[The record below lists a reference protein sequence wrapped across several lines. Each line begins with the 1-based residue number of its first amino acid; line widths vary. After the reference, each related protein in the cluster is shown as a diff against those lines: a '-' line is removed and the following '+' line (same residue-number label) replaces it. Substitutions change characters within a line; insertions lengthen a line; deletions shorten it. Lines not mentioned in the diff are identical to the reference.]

1 MQLICACLSERKI
14 YNDLVEHSIAGHL
27 IRTPYSLFKT
37 NNSSKMSPTTCTK
50 DHIQS
55 FLLAAYYN
63 SFMLYLRLSQSYK
76 LKSRCAFE
84 ENETVSYSRLLQSN
98 NIFPLTEFTQFRE
111 IERHFNRENVK
122 IPLWDWSYKLGLTKQ
137 DFVPRTQAFHKEKAL
152 FLYFDSLKNQTSL
165 SEEIIS
171 CHCAESLR
179 AILQQKNFR
188 DSHSIAVFTGE
199 LQTVMGGYVAAF
211 SKVAL
216 SYM

>member
-1 MQLICACLSERKI
+1 MKQFLILDRC
-14 YNDLVEHSIAGHL
+14 
-27 IRTPYSLFKT
+27 
-37 NNSSKMSPTTCTK
+37 
-50 DHIQS
+50 
-55 FLLAAYYN
+55 
-63 SFMLYLRLSQSYK
+63 SQIT
-76 LKSRCAFE
+76 F
-84 ENETVSYSRLLQSN
+84 
-98 NIFPLTEFTQFRE
+98 FPLTEFTQFRK
-111 IERHFNRENVK
+111 IERHFNRENAK

-137 DFVPRTQAFHKEKAL
+137 DFVPRTRAFHKEKAL

-211 SKVAL
+211 SEVAL